1 MVIQTT
7 RPTPKFKDFYNNFEA
22 HPVRK
27 DLFVLTDVD
36 DIKNSIKNLI
46 FTNPGERFF
55 NPYLGGGIKQ
65 FLFEDVSTITS
76 YNIQTH
82 IEATIENFEPRAKLI
97 GVYVTPVGANGFD
110 DSNSYTVTI
119 IFSTINNPSPI
130 TFDVLLTRV
139 R

>member
-1 MVIQTT
+1 MVTQTT
-7 RPTPKFKDFYNNFEA
+7 RPTPKYKDFYNNFDA

-36 DIKNSIKNLI
+36 SVKNSIKNLI
-46 FTNPGERFF
+46 FTDPGERFF

-65 FLFEDVSTITS
+65 SLFEDVSTITS

-82 IEATIENFEPRAKLI
+82 IETTIENFEPRARLI
-97 GVYVTPVGANGFD
+97 AVYVTPYTPSGFD
-110 DSNSYTVTI
+110 DQNSYTVTI
-119 IFSTINNPSPI
+119 VFSTINNPAPI

>member
-1 MVIQTT
+1 MVTQTT
-7 RPTPKFKDFYNNFEA
+7 RSTPKFKDFYNNFDT

-27 DLFVLTDVD
+27 DLFVLSDVD

-46 FTNPGERFF
+46 FTDPGERFF

-65 FLFEDVSTITS
+65 SLFEDVSAVTS
-76 YNIQTH
+76 YNIQTQV
-82 IEATIENFEPRAKLI
+82 EATIENFEPRAKLI
-97 GVYVTPVGANGFD
+97 AVYVTPYADENAYNIQIV
-110 DSNSYTVTI
+110 
-119 IFSTINNPSPI
+119 FSTINNPAPI